1 MLQYFQNVFSFT
13 ISFTDF
19 VVNILAACV
28 CGLVHIAFYRR
39 AYRGPGYSVSFLNS
53 LVMLSI
59 ITAIVIMVIG
69 DSLARAF
76 GLIGAMSIIRF
87 RTAIKDTMDIVHV
100 FFALAIGMA
109 AGVGMHA
116 ALLGG
121 TLLVGG
127 IMLALAKF
135 NVVPTGRDHYLLQ
148 FQYDMHMN
156 GQEPAYSESIERHCK
171 QSKLVNVKTIGENGA
186 VELSY
191 YVNLKRNAAV
201 TELLRE
207 LKTLKGVGGVTV
219 FSDDEQF

>member
-1 MLQYFQNVFSFT
+1 MPQYFQDVFSFT

-19 VVNILAACV
+19 VVNIVAACV

-76 GLIGAMSIIRF
+76 GLVGAMSIIRF
-87 RTAIKDTMDIVHV
+87 RTAIKDTTDIVHV

-116 ALLGG
+116 SLLGG

-135 NVVPTGRDHYLLQ
+135 NVVPVGREHYLLQ
-148 FQYDMHMN
+148 FSYDMHTN
-156 GQEPAYSESIERHCK
+156 GVEPPYAATLARHCK
-171 QSKLVNVKTIGENGA
+171 QDKLVNVKTVGENGA

-191 YVNLKRNAAV
+191 YVNLRRKARV
-201 TELLRE
+201 TELLKDLNE
-207 LKTLKGVGGVTV
+207 IKGVRGVTV
-219 FSDDEQF
+219 FSDEEQF